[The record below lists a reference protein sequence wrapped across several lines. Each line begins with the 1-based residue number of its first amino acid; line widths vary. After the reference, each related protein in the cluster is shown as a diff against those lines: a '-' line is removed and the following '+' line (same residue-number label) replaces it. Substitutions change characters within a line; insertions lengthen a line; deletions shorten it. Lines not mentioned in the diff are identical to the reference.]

1 MFLIETLG
9 RTQTS
14 GAAELPIA
22 YLVGL
27 WAKLFLDIDL
37 RDASPLDRIR
47 ATTVPIL
54 VIHLSADAVIPFSH
68 ARSLQQALGKIPR
81 LNFGSMSS
89 SPMASWP
96 EITESG

>member
-1 MFLIETLG
+1 V
-9 RTQTS
+9 
-14 GAAELPIA
+14 IA
-22 YLVGL
+22 SYSASIVRSIPYLVGL

-37 RDASPLDRIR
+37 RDASPLDRIPHHR
-47 ATTVPIL
+47 GSYL
-54 VIHLSADAVIPFSH
+54 VIHSSADAVIPFSH

-96 EITESG
+96 AITESG